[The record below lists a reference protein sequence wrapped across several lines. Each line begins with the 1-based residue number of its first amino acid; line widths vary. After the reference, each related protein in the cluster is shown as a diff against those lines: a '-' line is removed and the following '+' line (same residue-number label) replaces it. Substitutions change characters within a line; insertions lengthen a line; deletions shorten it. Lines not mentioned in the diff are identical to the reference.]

1 MVRTRPAWGNQ
12 IIATD
17 TIDWRRGS
25 LSAQQLRLIEGGQL
39 YCRITWQLP
48 GSATMPRTRVSRS
61 DALTVA
67 KFLQHRIWPRFT
79 HQFRSAIR
87 GAQSG
92 HEKATDPRPPD
103 RSNRPRNFSA
113 QTTLP
118 ITRVSAGRSCLF
130 IDLVLAAFAQAISV
144 GLLRLPTTAD
154 FQYQNP
160 SGSGPVFRVAF
171 QPLAAP
177 DWAPLERRFAGAV
190 IGGEFE
196 EN

>member
-1 MVRTRPAWGNQ
+1 MLSSVHCNFMSRT
-12 IIATD
+12 
-17 TIDWRRGS
+17 
-25 LSAQQLRLIEGGQL
+25 
-39 YCRITWQLP
+39 
-48 GSATMPRTRVSRS
+48 

-79 HQFRSAIR
+79 HQLRAAIR

-103 RSNRPRNFSA
+103 CSDRPRNFSA

-118 ITRVSAGRSCLF
+118 MTGVSAGRSSLF

-177 DWAPLERRFAGAV
+177 DLAPLERRFASAV
-190 IGGEFE
+190 IPIPGVKNGVRSDFASVQAGLQSTFSLLTLT
-196 EN
+196 